1 MRVQFISEYFVWSE
15 INLHIRLPAR
25 VIPEQI
31 YDRADLAAQLIL
43 LVPVL
48 PVCAHAL
55 SLKISPR

>member
-31 YDRADLAAQLIL
+31 YDTVMQL
-43 LVPVL
+43 
-48 PVCAHAL
+48 
-55 SLKISPR
+55 